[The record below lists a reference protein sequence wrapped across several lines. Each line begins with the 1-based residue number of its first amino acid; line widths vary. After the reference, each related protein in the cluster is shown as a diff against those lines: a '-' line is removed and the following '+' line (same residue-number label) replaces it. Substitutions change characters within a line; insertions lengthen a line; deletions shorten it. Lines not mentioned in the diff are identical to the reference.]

1 MRSQK
6 SSNWVKLLP
15 KIVNDINSTQNQGI
29 GMLVPRSVQNQ
40 DGDIII
46 QGLFLVLSITSTSFK
61 IPALFDRRLE
71 RKNCGNFK
79 TG

>member
-29 GMLVPRSVQNQ
+29 GMLVPRSVQGR

-46 QGLFLVLSITSTSFK
+46 KGLFLVLALTSTSFE
-61 IPALFDRRLE
+61 IPAVFDYKKKVR
-71 RKNCGNFK
+71 
-79 TG
+79 

>member
-46 QGLFLVLSITSTSFK
+46 QGLFYLYHQPVLKF
-61 IPALFDRRLE
+61 PLFLTE
-71 RKNCGNFK
+71 G
-79 TG
+79 